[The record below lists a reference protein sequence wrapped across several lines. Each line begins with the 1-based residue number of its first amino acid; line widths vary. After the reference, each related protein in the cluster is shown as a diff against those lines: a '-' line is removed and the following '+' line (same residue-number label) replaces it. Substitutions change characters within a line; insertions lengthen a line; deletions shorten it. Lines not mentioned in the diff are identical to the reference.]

1 MVISFPH
8 STQTKIYYSY
18 EKFTIPMKNL
28 FLDITA
34 LVGFGAVMAG
44 CYLNYGLPNTLMIGG
59 SVLVVYA
66 LVAAMRGKRAS

>member
-1 MVISFPH
+1 MKIAIFFPH
-8 STQTKIYYSY
+8 LTLTKIYYSY
-18 EKFTIPMKNL
+18 ENL

-34 LVGFGAVMAG
+34 LAGFSAVMAG

>member
-1 MVISFPH
+1 
-8 STQTKIYYSY
+8 
-18 EKFTIPMKNL
+18 MKNL

-34 LVGFGAVMAG
+34 LTGFGAVMAG

-59 SVLVVYA
+59 STLVVYA